1 MSPELLGKVGPCLCF
16 LRVKKGDPAQPSQ
29 SCSLLWLGA
38 TQDCWTLPYSR
49 LVHGLLTARDSSADC
64 LE

>member
-1 MSPELLGKVGPCLCF
+1 MSAELLGKVGPACVS
-16 LRVKKGDPAQPSQ
+16 RGWIKGDPAQPSQ

-38 TQDCWTLPYSR
+38 TQDNWTLPYSR
-49 LVHGLLTARDSSADC
+49 LVQGLLTARDSSADC